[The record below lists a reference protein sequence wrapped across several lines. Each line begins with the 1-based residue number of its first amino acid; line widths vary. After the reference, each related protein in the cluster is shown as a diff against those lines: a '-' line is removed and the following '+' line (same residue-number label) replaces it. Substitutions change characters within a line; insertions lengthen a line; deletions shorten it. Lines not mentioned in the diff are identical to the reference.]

1 MTTWHD
7 ITDQL
12 TPAQVDL
19 LEWLQED
26 PLGGLIG
33 RPEEH
38 LLIAR
43 GWAKYNLEQSF
54 HADVPAPAHAVEVGP
69 WLMSKSGERSRS
81 FRSVTGID
89 GLDVAVETSGSQYTD
104 GRIEGHVSLT
114 GDLTDLDPAG
124 AREVA
129 AALRAAADVVEER

>member
-54 HADVPAPAHAVEVGP
+54 HADVAAPAHAVEVGP
-69 WLMSKSGERSRS
+69 WLKPKSGERSRS
-81 FRSVTGID
+81 FRSVTGND
-89 GLDVAVETSGSQYTD
+89 GLDVAIETSGSLYTD

-114 GDLTDLDPAG
+114 GELTDLDPAG

-129 AALRAAADVVEER
+129 AALSAAADLFEER

>member
-12 TPAQVDL
+12 TPAQVGL

-26 PLGGLIG
+26 PLGGLLG

-43 GWAKYNLEQSF
+43 GWARYNLEQSS
-54 HADVPAPAHAVEVGP
+54 HADVAAPAGAIEVGP
-69 WLMSKSGERSRS
+69 WRKSKSGDRSRS

-89 GLDVAVETSGSQYTD
+89 GLDVAVEISGSQYTD
-104 GRIEGHVSLT
+104 GRTEGHVSLT
-114 GDLTDLDPAG
+114 GNLTNLDPAG
-124 AREVA
+124 ARAVA
-129 AALRAAADVVEER
+129 AALLAAADRIAER

>member
-1 MTTWHD
+1 M
-7 ITDQL
+7 
-12 TPAQVDL
+12 
-19 LEWLQED
+19 
-26 PLGGLIG
+26 
-33 RPEEH
+33 
-38 LLIAR
+38 IAR
-43 GWAKYNLEQSF
+43 GWASCNLEQSF

-69 WLMSKSGERSRS
+69 WLKPKSGERSRS

-89 GLDVAVETSGSQYTD
+89 GLDVAVETSGAQYTD

>member
-26 PLGGLIG
+26 PLGGLLG
-33 RPEEH
+33 CSEQH

-43 GWAKYNLEQSF
+43 AWASYNLEQSF
-54 HADVPAPAHAVEVGP
+54 HADVAAPANAVELGP
-69 WLMSKSGERSRS
+69 WRKSKSGERSRG
-81 FRSVTGID
+81 T
-89 GLDVAVETSGSQYTD
+89 
-104 GRIEGHVSLT
+104 
-114 GDLTDLDPAG
+114 
-124 AREVA
+124 
-129 AALRAAADVVEER
+129 

>member
-12 TPAQVDL
+12 TPAQAEL
-19 LEWLQED
+19 LEWLQGD
-26 PLGGLIG
+26 PLGGLLSCS
-33 RPEEH
+33 EQH

-43 GWAKYNLEQSF
+43 GWASYNLEQSF
-54 HADVPAPAHAVEVGP
+54 HADVAAPADAVEVGP
-69 WLMSKSGERSRS
+69 WLMSKSGQRSRS
-81 FRSVTGID
+81 FRSVSGSD
-89 GLDVAVETSGSQYTD
+89 GLDVAIETSGSQYTD

-129 AALRAAADVVEER
+129 AALNAAADLIGER

>member
-33 RPEEH
+33 CSEQQ
-38 LLIAR
+38 LMIAR

-54 HADVPAPAHAVEVGP
+54 HADVRAPADAIEVGP
-69 WLMSKSGERSRS
+69 WLKSKPGERSRS
-81 FRSVTGID
+81 FRSVTSID
-89 GLDVAVETSGSQYTD
+89 GLDVAIETSGAQYTD
-104 GRIEGHVSLT
+104 GRIEGHVALT

-129 AALRAAADVVEER
+129 AALRAAADLIEER

>member
-19 LEWLQED
+19 LEWLQDD

-54 HADVPAPAHAVEVGP
+54 HADVPAPADAVDVGP
-69 WLMSKSGERSRS
+69 WLKPKSGERSRS

-89 GLDVAVETSGSQYTD
+89 GLEVAVETSGSQYTD
-104 GRIEGHVSLT
+104 GRIDGRVSLT
-114 GDLTDLDPAG
+114 GDLSNLDPAG
-124 AREVA
+124 ARKVA
-129 AALRAAADVVEER
+129 AALRAAADLIEER